1 MIDKMFYSTFTLLIT
16 ILACFLRKKSKI
28 VQAFAFMHF
37 PRHRPGPPRG
47 LKAPPDPSFNGFW
60 LCQGPM
66 HHIFSALSPENIS
79 KNGFILLVVF
89 NRSTVRRQFTFIH
102 WVPRNSR
109 SLFDWPQ
116 NDMRRMSQRWS
127 HPVVLNP
134 GLDCK
139 FSTLTINKKQNK
151 ILSKY

>member
-1 MIDKMFYSTFTLLIT
+1 MIDKMFYPTFTLSIT
-16 ILACFLRKKSKI
+16 ILACFLRKKKTKLL
-28 VQAFAFMHF
+28 
-37 PRHRPGPPRG
+37 RHLHSCIFQGIALDPLGDLKPPRPQ
-47 LKAPPDPSFNGFW
+47 LQS
-60 LCQGPM
+60 
-66 HHIFSALSPENIS
+66 FSALPRTDAPYFFCIIPW
-79 KNGFILLVVF
+79 KYIKTGFILLAVF
-89 NRSTVRRQFTFIH
+89 NRSTVRRQFTFNH
-102 WVPRNSR
+102 WVSRNSW

-116 NDMRRMSQRWS
+116 NDMRRLSRPWS